1 MRKTRDAF
9 HLNERTPLVDTQ
21 THFTSHFEYQT
32 DANLRARLI
41 SDIIWRGQGLALFGV
56 GSALGTGS
64 AVLCVPSSI
73 SFGHSFANGSGRV
86 PEIISLDLLKAFTA
100 RPRTR

>member
-1 MRKTRDAF
+1 M
-9 HLNERTPLVDTQ
+9 
-21 THFTSHFEYQT
+21 
-32 DANLRARLI
+32 
-41 SDIIWRGQGLALFGV
+41 FGV